1 MPASFKEKSFK
12 ASLNHDDVLV
22 NKSKEESKNIKD
34 GYYYINKNIDQAQ
47 DIKIYE
53 DDKLSKTLNVKDE
66 KNSQTLNNI
75 YEIYVDDNSANSQ
88 ILDSIISKDKKYGI
102 NLLSKDN
109 MDKFISSFNDSKS
122 LTRVDK
128 GMWEVGDE
136 GVGVCIVISNIIW
149 ITRKWEYK
157 ASKHSSSSTVS
168 EFKISDS
175 DLTGYILE
183 PNGESTKQSGQD
195 KRIPTGKYNLVWHV
209 STKYSKDKYS
219 KNKRGNFLENGFPKL
234 YNNDVPKSRAIL
246 IHVGS
251 KGEHSEGCLL
261 PGSDV
266 VVSEINGKRYVTGV
280 SGSINK
286 FYQLIEYIESNGID
300 NVKVVIEEKYED
312 YK

>member
-1 MPASFKEKSFK
+1 
-12 ASLNHDDVLV
+12 
-22 NKSKEESKNIKD
+22 
-34 GYYYINKNIDQAQ
+34 
-47 DIKIYE
+47 
-53 DDKLSKTLNVKDE
+53 
-66 KNSQTLNNI
+66 
-75 YEIYVDDNSANSQ
+75 
-88 ILDSIISKDKKYGI
+88 
-102 NLLSKDN
+102 
-109 MDKFISSFNDSKS
+109 MDKFINSFNESKS

-128 GMWEVGDE
+128 GMWEDRDEEVLVKVEMSNEIVFPLKIKPLNNRGMEYDWTLMLGDKGE
-136 GVGVCIVISNIIW
+136 SQAIFGRN
-149 ITRKWEYK
+149 RN
-157 ASKHSSSSTVS
+157 
-168 EFKISDS
+168 
-175 DLTGYILE
+175 
-183 PNGESTKQSGQD
+183 NGKSTKQSGQD
-195 KRIPTGKYNLVWHV
+195 KGIPTGKYNLVWHI

-234 YNNDVPKSRAIL
+234 YNNDVPKSRATL

-286 FYQLIEYIESNGID
+286 FYQLIEYIEINGID

>member
-1 MPASFKEKSFK
+1 
-12 ASLNHDDVLV
+12 
-22 NKSKEESKNIKD
+22 
-34 GYYYINKNIDQAQ
+34 
-47 DIKIYE
+47 
-53 DDKLSKTLNVKDE
+53 
-66 KNSQTLNNI
+66 
-75 YEIYVDDNSANSQ
+75 
-88 ILDSIISKDKKYGI
+88 
-102 NLLSKDN
+102 

-128 GMWEVGDE
+128 GMWEDGDR

-183 PNGESTKQSGQD
+183 PYGESTKQSGQD